1 MKVVA
6 CFLLAYFN
14 VEEKSGW
21 VETAAFFVE
30 KRDLS
35 VAGDDAVHWKVRICQ
50 FVVLSL
56 GQKRNS
62 RDVSPLFRHLCHRPE
77 FQASIARGTKLSR

>member
-35 VAGDDAVHWKVRICQ
+35 VAGDDAVHWKVGISQ

-56 GQKRNS
+56 
-62 RDVSPLFRHLCHRPE
+62 V
-77 FQASIARGTKLSR
+77 